1 MTVPFSE
8 FAPDRADFNNPA
20 TVMKN
25 VYFTSDHWEPFKTIS
40 AVTSALASRVY
51 ALISGKSAN
60 GVSEQYAA
68 IQAKLYRRSSTSWT
82 DVSRGGSTY
91 TLDYVPTWG
100 LVQSGNYIIATN
112 YGDEIQYVQIGSAQ
126 AFANISSADV
136 PKARRIGQLSRHLV
150 VGDTTDATDGQVPN
164 RVWWP
169 AINNPLNWPARG
181 TSAAA
186 AVQSDY
192 NDLEQSDGRVT
203 AIAGGEYGIV
213 FQERAIN
220 RMSYIGAPLIYQF
233 DRVDR
238 NRGCI
243 CPNAV
248 AQVGRRAFFIAHEGF
263 YVTDGTGESV
273 PIGDGRVD
281 KYFLSGVDSNRLEM
295 VSAAIDETHNVII
308 WTYPTG
314 AAGDYCDKQLLYNY
328 VANKWSYAE
337 QQVELY
343 SQTLSPALTL
353 EEMDA
358 YGTVDAQT
366 VSWDSQAYMGGVRA
380 LSGVNT
386 SHVLGSLTGTP
397 GTAVMTTGEIADPS
411 GAVTLVL
418 GVRPIIE
425 AGTPSVRVG
434 SRTLPNGSITYS
446 AAQTPNARTGYCDV
460 RQSGMFHRYEVS
472 VAGDFGKASGVDLKQ
487 QADGL
492 A

>member
-1 MTVPFSE
+1 MTIPFAE

-40 AVTSALASRVY
+40 AVTSALPSRVF
-51 ALISGKSAN
+51 AIATGKSAN
-60 GVSEQYAA
+60 GVAEQYAA
-68 IQAKLYRRSSTSWT
+68 TQTRLYRRSSTSWT
-82 DVSRGGSTY
+82 EVSRGGSAY
-91 TLDYVPTWG
+91 AADYIPSWAM
-100 LVQSGNYIIATN
+100 VQSGNYIFATN
-112 YGDEIQYVQIGSAQ
+112 YGDELQYVQIGGAQ
-126 AFANISSADV
+126 NFANVSSTDV
-136 PKARRIGQLSRHLV
+136 PKGRRLGQLARHLV
-150 VGDTTDATDGQVPN
+150 LGDTTDATDGQVPN

-169 AINNPLNWPARG
+169 AIDNPLNWPARG
-181 TSAAA
+181 TGAAA

-192 NDLEQSDGRVT
+192 QDLERADGRVT

-220 RMSYIGAPLIYQF
+220 RMSYIGAPFIYQF
-233 DRVDR
+233 DRVDT

-243 CPNAV
+243 CPNGV
-248 AQVGRRAFFIAHEGF
+248 AKVGRKAFFISHEGF
-263 YVTDGTGESV
+263 FVTDGTGESV

-281 KYFLSGVDSNRLEM
+281 KYFLNGVDSTRLEM

-308 WTYPTG
+308 WAYPTT
-314 AAGDYCDKQLLYNY
+314 AAGDFCDRELIYNY
-328 VANKWSYAE
+328 VANKWSYADHS
-337 QQVELY
+337 VELY
-343 SQTLSPALTL
+343 GQTLSPALTL

-366 VSWDSQAYMGGVRA
+366 VSWDSPVYMGGTRA

-397 GTAVMTTGEIADPS
+397 GTAIMTTGEIADPS
-411 GAVTLVL
+411 GQVTLVL
-418 GVRPIIE
+418 GVRPIVE

-434 SRTLPNGSITYS
+434 SRMKPNDTITYT
-446 AAQTPNARTGYCDV
+446 AAQTPNSRTGYCDV

-472 VAGDFGKASGVDLKQ
+472 VAGDFGKASGIDLKQ
-487 QADGL
+487 QGDGF